1 MEYDNTN
8 AGAIFKNE
16 TATGNQPTYRGK
28 INVDGVDKQIAMWV
42 KQTKDGKPF
51 FSVKITEPYKADT
64 PNPENRIKQAPNDDL
79 DIAKRVD
86 DLPF

>member
-16 TATGNQPTYRGK
+16 TATGNQPAYRGK

-51 FSVKITEPYKADT
+51 FSVKISEPYQAELPT
-64 PNPENRIKQAPNDDL
+64 TQAPSEL
-79 DIAKRVD
+79 KD

>member
-51 FSVKITEPYKADT
+51 FSVKISEPYNAELPT
-64 PNPENRIKQAPNDDL
+64 TQAPKPQQKDEIDS
-79 DIAKRVD
+79 
-86 DLPF
+86 LPF

>member
-28 INVDGVDKQIAMWV
+28 INVDGIDKQIAMWV
-42 KQTKDGKPF
+42 KQTKDGKSF
-51 FSVKITEPYKADT
+51 FSVKISEPYQAELPT
-64 PNPENRIKQAPNDDL
+64 TQAPSEL
-79 DIAKRVD
+79 KD

>member
-16 TATGNQPTYRGK
+16 TASGNQPTYRGK
-28 INVDGVDKQIAMWV
+28 INVDGIDKQIAMWV

-51 FSVKITEPYKADT
+51 FSVKISEPYQAELPT
-64 PNPENRIKQAPNDDL
+64 TQAPSEL
-79 DIAKRVD
+79 KD

>member
-16 TATGNQPTYRGK
+16 TASGNQPTYRGK
-28 INVDGVDKQIAMWV
+28 INVDGIDKQIAMWV

-51 FSVKITEPYKADT
+51 FSVKISEPYNAELPTTQVPSELK
-64 PNPENRIKQAPNDDL
+64 
-79 DIAKRVD
+79 D

>member
-28 INVDGVDKQIAMWV
+28 INVDGIDKQIAMWV

-51 FSVKITEPYKADT
+51 FSVKITEPYKADA
-64 PNPENRIKQAPNDDL
+64 PIPANPTQQKDEHT
-79 DIAKRVD
+79 

>member
-8 AGAIFKNE
+8 TGAIFKNE
-16 TATGNQPTYRGK
+16 SATGNQPAYKGK
-28 INVDGVDKQIAMWV
+28 INVDGVNKQIALWV

-51 FSVKITEPYKADT
+51 FSVKISDEYKAEA
-64 PNPENRIKQAPNDDL
+64 PIPANNPAPQKDGL
-79 DIAKRVD
+79 D

>member
-16 TATGNQPTYRGK
+16 TASGNQPTYRGK
-28 INVDGVDKQIAMWV
+28 INVDGIDKQIAMWV

-51 FSVKITEPYKADT
+51 FSVKISEPYNAELPT
-64 PNPENRIKQAPNDDL
+64 TQAPSEL
-79 DIAKRVD
+79 KD

>member
-1 MEYDNTN
+1 MDYDNN
-8 AGAIFKNE
+8 NSGAIFKNE

-28 INVDGVDKQIAMWV
+28 INVDGIDKQIAMWV

-51 FSVKITEPYKADT
+51 FSVKISEPYNAELPT
-64 PNPENRIKQAPNDDL
+64 TQAPSEL
-79 DIAKRVD
+79 KD

>member
-1 MEYDNTN
+1 MEYNNEN

-51 FSVKITEPYKADT
+51 FSVKISEPYQAET
-64 PNPENRIKQAPNDDL
+64 TQAPKPQQKDEHT
-79 DIAKRVD
+79 

>member
-51 FSVKITEPYKADT
+51 FSVKITEPYQAET
-64 PNPENRIKQAPNDDL
+64 TQPNPQQKDEL
-79 DIAKRVD
+79 DSFP
-86 DLPF
+86 L

>member
-51 FSVKITEPYKADT
+51 FSVKISEPYKADAHIPT
-64 PNPENRIKQAPNDDL
+64 NPTKDEHT
-79 DIAKRVD
+79 